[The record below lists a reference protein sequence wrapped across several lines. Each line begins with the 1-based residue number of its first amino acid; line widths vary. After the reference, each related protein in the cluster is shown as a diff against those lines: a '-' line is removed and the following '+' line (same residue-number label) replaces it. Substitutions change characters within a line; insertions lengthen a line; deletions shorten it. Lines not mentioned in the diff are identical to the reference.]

1 LEKLKLCNKKQNDN
15 QSNKRTTMGWRS
27 LYLSNLNQLKLSLI
41 NNQLLV
47 TKNDSKLT
55 VKISDIDVIV
65 ADTYNFTISG
75 SVIAKLSE
83 NHIALIVT
91 SPKTHLPTSLMINP
105 YTENRLRGKVALA
118 QIKADEKFLFQCW
131 KRFLI
136 AKIEGQKSIVN
147 QDYNYKQI
155 DKTDDLATI
164 LGVEGSWGKIYWRRM
179 LGEDFN
185 RSGKYD
191 IEDGDTINAFLNYSY
206 AVIRARV
213 ASAICEYGMIPSL
226 GLFHSGLQN
235 PFALADDLIEPY
247 RWVVEK
253 RLVEN
258 LEEIVSQNEL
268 TPNLKKIAIL
278 TLREKVK
285 IENRGVFEL
294 SDAIAVGAQSLQRAF
309 LEKNIDGLGNLICRQ
324 N

>member
-1 LEKLKLCNKKQNDN
+1 
-15 QSNKRTTMGWRS
+15 MGWRS
-27 LYLSNLNQLKLSLI
+27 LFLSNLNQLKLGLANS
-41 NNQLLV
+41 QLLIS
-47 TKNDSKLT
+47 KDNDKLT

-75 SVIAKLSE
+75 SVIAELSK
-83 NHIALIVT
+83 NHVALIIT
-91 SPKTHLPTSLMINP
+91 SPKTHLPTSIMVNP

-131 KRFLI
+131 KKFLI

-147 QDYNYKQI
+147 QNYNYRQI
-155 DKTDDLATI
+155 DETDDLVTI
-164 LGVEGSWGKIYWRRM
+164 LGVEGSWGKIYWKRL

-185 RSGKYD
+185 RSGKYE
-191 IEDGDTINAFLNYSY
+191 IEEGDTINAFLNYAY
-206 AVIRARV
+206 AVVRARV
-213 ASAICEYGMIPSL
+213 ASAICEYGMIPSI

-247 RWVVEK
+247 RWIVEK

-258 LEEIVSQNEL
+258 LEEIVSEGEL
-268 TPNLKKIAIL
+268 NPSLKKIAIL

-294 SDAIAVGAQSLQRAF
+294 SDAIAIGAQSLQKVF
-309 LEKNIDGLGNLICRQ
+309 LENNIKHLGNLICRQ
-324 N
+324 E